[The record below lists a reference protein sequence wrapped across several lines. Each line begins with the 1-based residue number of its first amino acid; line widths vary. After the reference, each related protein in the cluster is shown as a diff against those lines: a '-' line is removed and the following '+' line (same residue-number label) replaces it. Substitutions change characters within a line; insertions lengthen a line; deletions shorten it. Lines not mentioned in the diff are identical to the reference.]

1 LAALGLVLCGP
12 ATAQAQQDDAA
23 PAAAD
28 QAETDPQ
35 TSPPTLDVT
44 VDVTATL
51 PEVDRLIAAEGQRVG
66 AAEGAQLIS
75 ADYMK
80 AQQASTLADALRKT
94 TSVQVDEEGG
104 QQGSLVF
111 IRGTTSRCL
120 SVRIVSSTMRTTKS
134 STTFLEE
141 RFCSRWSLNSREIPT
156 GGLEAAQVHH
166 CHRASQSPHPGR
178 QDSWSCGDH
187 GHQSTVDEGA
197 TPRAVGRTDRGTR
210 PPRCRC
216 PDHPRP
222 GDHAFQT
229 GGRDIV
235 PIGAVRDAR
244 RLSKPEDAL

>member
-1 LAALGLVLCGP
+1 MQCAPGIRPIAGAARWAPLSLAALGLVLCGP

-111 IRGTTSRCL
+111 IRGLSQDQV
-120 SVRIVSSTMRTTKS
+120 SVRVEGGWPQRGANSARREEQNDAVAGSSR
-134 STTFLEE
+134 
-141 RFCSRWSLNSREIPT
+141 
-156 GGLEAAQVHH
+156 
-166 CHRASQSPHPGR
+166 HRAR
-178 QDSWSCGDH
+178 
-187 GHQSTVDEGA
+187 
-197 TPRAVGRTDRGTR
+197 RGWVSRVLAGVSRSAHRRKT
-210 PPRCRC
+210 
-216 PDHPRP
+216 
-222 GDHAFQT
+222 QT
-229 GGRDIV
+229 EALERV
-235 PIGAVRDAR
+235 
-244 RLSKPEDAL
+244 KDALILHLESMLAHNEPLPLGPHCVVDNADD